1 MKGTWTF
8 AEEYDSTFTNAKL
21 LDGAG
26 TMTRTAAGVTYVMT
40 NVDSTG
46 VHVTRAGA
54 TIYYIERAV
63 ELQAIGSIPAG
74 TWTFAEEYDS
84 TFTNAK
90 LLDGAGTMTRTAA
103 GVTYVMTNVDSTG
116 VHVTSAEATKYYI
129 QRDVE
134 LQAIGAIAAGTWTF
148 AEEYDSS
155 FTTRSE
161 EGRVGKECRSG
172 WWL

>member
-8 AEEYDSTFTNAKL
+8 AEEYDSSFTTAKL

-46 VHVTRAGA
+46 VHVA
-54 TIYYIERAV
+54 T
-63 ELQAIGSIPAG
+63 
-74 TWTFAEEYDS
+74 
-84 TFTNAK
+84 
-90 LLDGAGTMTRTAA
+90 
-103 GVTYVMTNVDSTG
+103 
-116 VHVTSAEATKYYI
+116 AEATKYYI

-155 FTTRSE
+155 FTTAKLLDGAATE
-161 EGRVGKECRSG
+161 IYTVARVAVVTTYVDSTGVHVATAE
-172 WWL
+172 